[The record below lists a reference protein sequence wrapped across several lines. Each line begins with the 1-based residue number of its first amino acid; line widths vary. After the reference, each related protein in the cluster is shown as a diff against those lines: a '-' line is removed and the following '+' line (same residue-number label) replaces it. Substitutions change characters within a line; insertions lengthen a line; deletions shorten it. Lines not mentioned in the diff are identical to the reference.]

1 MEYKKYWSI
10 ADLGANSLKS
20 HEVFLFLAI
29 LFLIAFIA
37 IKKFKK
43 SDRDYEKRILLWF
56 TGVLSVMTFCGFIY
70 IKLFTVDTTKQ
81 RVEAILTSDNV
92 AVVEGIMRNFKSERP
107 ISKRGIVT
115 VESFIVD
122 SVNFSYSDVLLGRF
136 NSFSKTNNGVFT
148 NGLPVK
154 ITYDKAT
161 HDILMVEIG
170 KTK

>member
-1 MEYKKYWSI
+1 M
-10 ADLGANSLKS
+10 
-20 HEVFLFLAI
+20 
-29 LFLIAFIA
+29 
-37 IKKFKK
+37 
-43 SDRDYEKRILLWF
+43 
-56 TGVLSVMTFCGFIY
+56 VLYIY

-115 VESFIVD
+115 EESFIVD
-122 SVNFSYSDVLLGRF
+122 SVNFSYSDALLGRF
-136 NSFSKTNNGVFT
+136 NYFSKTNNGVFT